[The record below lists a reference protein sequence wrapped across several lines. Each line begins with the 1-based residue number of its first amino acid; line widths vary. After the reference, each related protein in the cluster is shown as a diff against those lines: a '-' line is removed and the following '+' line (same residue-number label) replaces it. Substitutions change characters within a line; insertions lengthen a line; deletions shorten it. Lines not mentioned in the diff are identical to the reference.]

1 MLAAECLP
9 LVVPK
14 ELMKANARNRQH
26 FEQGTGLG
34 FGLIPLKELVTQSRL
49 FATLWIVTCPRLL
62 CPWDSPGKNT
72 GLGCQSL
79 PNPGI
84 EPGLLHCRQIIYHL
98 SCQGSPSSL

>member
-1 MLAAECLP
+1 MAGSVLAAECLP

-49 FATLWIVTCPRLL
+49 FATLWIVPV
-62 CPWDSPGKNT
+62 
-72 GLGCQSL
+72 
-79 PNPGI
+79 
-84 EPGLLHCRQIIYHL
+84 CRDPAIRV
-98 SCQGSPSSL
+98 